1 MKRGEEGKVSETVET
16 YYQRTFREVREQ
28 ALLEGK
34 FEGKL
39 EGKLESQTAMA
50 RRLLADGT
58 FTLEKVADLTGLTTE
73 QVRGLTV

>member
-34 FEGKL
+34 
-39 EGKLESQTAMA
+39 LESQIALA

-58 FTLEKVADLTGLTTE
+58 FTLERIADLTGLTAD

>member
-34 FEGKL
+34 R
-39 EGKLESQTAMA
+39 ESQIAMA

-58 FTLEKVADLTGLTTE
+58 FTLERIADLTGLTTE